1 MKSVVNQ
8 VRTKEMVLLLIG
20 IIAVSINLRPAITAV
35 GPLIGSIRA
44 DLGISNGIA
53 GFLTTLP
60 LLSFALLSFLAPKLG
75 YRFGNERVV
84 FVGMLTLM
92 IGIIVRASDLTWL
105 LFTGTALIGI
115 GIAIGNVL
123 LPSIVKS
130 RYPTK
135 VGLLTGL
142 YTMSMSTFAAIGSGI
157 SVPLATNLHLGW
169 KQSLLF
175 WVTLAIVAVIVWF
188 PQVRRRSEPRVQ
200 SKLGRGIWRSSVA
213 WQVTIFMGSQSF
225 LFYSLIAWLPELLT
239 ASGISI
245 SAAGWLLFIM
255 QVVGLPLAFVT
266 PIIADRVKN
275 QKMLVAIIGV
285 FYMSG
290 LVGLVVGGNLTVILI
305 SMIFIGIS
313 QGASISLALT
323 LIGLR
328 TENST
333 EAAQLSGM
341 SQSLGYLL
349 AAVGPTLIGYIL
361 DLTQSATMPIFIFIL
376 IALMMTIAGIGAGR
390 RVTIFN
396 ISSGKSRAR
405 HTG

>member
-1 MKSVVNQ
+1 
-8 VRTKEMVLLLIG
+8 
-20 IIAVSINLRPAITAV
+20 
-35 GPLIGSIRA
+35 
-44 DLGISNGIA
+44 
-53 GFLTTLP
+53 
-60 LLSFALLSFLAPKLG
+60 
-75 YRFGNERVV
+75 
-84 FVGMLTLM
+84 M
-92 IGIIVRASDLTWL
+92 IGIIVRSSDFTWL

-135 VGLLTGL
+135 VGLLTGI
-142 YTMSMSTFAAIGSGI
+142 YTMAMSTFAAIGSGI
-157 SVPLATNLHLGW
+157 SVPLATNLNLGW

-175 WVTLAIVAVIVWF
+175 WVTLAIIAAIVWI
-188 PQVRRRSEPRVQ
+188 PQVRRRSEPRIQ
-200 SKLGRGIWRSSVA
+200 PKLGGGIWRSSVA

-225 LFYSLIAWLPELLT
+225 LFYSLIAWLPEILT

-245 SAAGWLLFIM
+245 SVAGWLLFMM
-255 QVVGLPLAFVT
+255 QAVGLPLAFVT
-266 PIIADRVKN
+266 PILADRVKN
-275 QKMLVAIIGV
+275 QKMLVATIGF
-285 FYMSG
+285 FYVSG
-290 LVGLVVGGNLTVILI
+290 LVGLISGGSLTVIMISLI
-305 SMIFIGIS
+305 FMGIS

-328 TENST
+328 TDNST

-361 DLTQSATMPIFIFIL
+361 DLTHSGTMPIFIFIFISVL
-376 IALMMTIAGIGAGR
+376 MTIAGIGAGR
-390 RVTIFN
+390 SVTIFN
-396 ISSGKSRAR
+396 LSSRKNRAR